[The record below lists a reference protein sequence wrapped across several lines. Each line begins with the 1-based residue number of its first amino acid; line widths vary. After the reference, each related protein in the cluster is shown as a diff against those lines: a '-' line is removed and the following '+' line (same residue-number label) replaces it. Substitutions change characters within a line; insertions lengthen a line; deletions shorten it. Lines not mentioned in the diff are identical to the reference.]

1 MSLLVPLSCCT
12 LPTLNPPSVLLSKEE
27 VTMEKANS
35 LFVKDSTTTIPIVL
49 SKDVAG
55 ITSWLSFVL
64 LVAREFSMTKAANRS
79 VANHRSFHL
88 LFKLEV
94 QVMVVEVLVMVMVME
109 ESEEKERDIEEPL
122 MLYSMSLSNIMMLLT
137 LRSFRTLWPC
147 W

>member
-1 MSLLVPLSCCT
+1 
-12 LPTLNPPSVLLSKEE
+12 
-27 VTMEKANS
+27 MEKANS